1 MQIDNQQRLEIKAM
15 EVVAFIL
22 EQYDDEKI
30 DKDIDLCAELVL
42 ISKLVMSRLKKRYN
56 LDFKKNELIDY
67 YTNRQF
73 SKAVKL
79 IMELADSIN
88 KYINDN
94 EPWKQDHDTAV
105 VTASSALEAFKILT
119 VYLSPIIPEITNK

>member
-42 ISKLVMSRLKKRYN
+42 ISKLVMSRLKK
-56 LDFKKNELIDY
+56 
-67 YTNRQF
+67 
-73 SKAVKL
+73 
-79 IMELADSIN
+79 
-88 KYINDN
+88 
-94 EPWKQDHDTAV
+94 DT
-105 VTASSALEAFKILT
+105 I
-119 VYLSPIIPEITNK
+119 

>member
-56 LDFKKNELIDY
+56 LDFKKNELIEEA
-67 YTNRQF
+67 
-73 SKAVKL
+73 KAKIIKDIEKDEAYGSLVHLVKNFKE
-79 IMELADSIN
+79 IKEKNIN
-88 KYINDN
+88 
-94 EPWKQDHDTAV
+94 
-105 VTASSALEAFKILT
+105 
-119 VYLSPIIPEITNK
+119 

>member
-1 MQIDNQQRLEIKAM
+1 MQIDNQQRLQIKAM

-56 LDFKKNELIDY
+56 LDFKKNELLDY
-67 YTNRQF
+67 SIGKMR
-73 SKAVKL
+73 
-79 IMELADSIN
+79 IMIYFEVL
-88 KYINDN
+88 
-94 EPWKQDHDTAV
+94 
-105 VTASSALEAFKILT
+105 
-119 VYLSPIIPEITNK
+119 

>member
-56 LDFKKNELIDY
+56 LKFKKNELIEEA
-67 YTNRQF
+67 
-73 SKAVKL
+73 KAK
-79 IMELADSIN
+79 I
-88 KYINDN
+88 INDI
-94 EPWKQDHDTAV
+94 EKDEAYDTLV
-105 VTASSALEAFKILT
+105 HLVQNFKRIKEERL
-119 VYLSPIIPEITNK
+119 N

>member
-1 MQIDNQQRLEIKAM
+1 M
-15 EVVAFIL
+15 
-22 EQYDDEKI
+22 
-30 DKDIDLCAELVL
+30 
-42 ISKLVMSRLKKRYN
+42 
-56 LDFKKNELIDY
+56 IDY

-94 EPWKQDHDTAV
+94 EPWKQDHDKAV

-119 VYLSPIIPEITNK
+119 VYLSPIIPEITNSFEFLNIDSLEFENIDTSLNDSINNYKPILNRLEKIELPREEDKWKTDENSFYF